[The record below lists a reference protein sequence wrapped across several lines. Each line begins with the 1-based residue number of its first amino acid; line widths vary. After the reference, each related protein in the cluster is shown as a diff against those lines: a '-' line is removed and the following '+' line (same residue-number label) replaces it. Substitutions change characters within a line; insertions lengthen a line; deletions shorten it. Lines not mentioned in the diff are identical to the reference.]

1 MSLMTEFIR
10 ARQAGQKDARRL
22 SLMKAA
28 AELFD
33 ETGPSGAGLNAIA
46 ARAGFTKSNVYRYFE
61 NREDVLLALFLQEFE
76 RFCEDAGSRLLGC
89 HPGDLCGLAAGWTD
103 ALVSAPRL
111 CELVAIF
118 GSVLERNVSA
128 VRIEEVKV
136 VMADHTSRLVTAL
149 HERVP
154 GSSVADCGWVFSMTM
169 ALLAGMWPGVR
180 PSPALA
186 TVLAKPQFAQ
196 MVLHVD
202 QELQRAIAALLSSIV
217 AQSPA

>member
-1 MSLMTEFIR
+1 MGVMTEFIR
-10 ARQAGQKDARRL
+10 ARQADQKDARRL
-22 SLMKAA
+22 SLLTAA

-33 ETGPSGAGLNAIA
+33 EAGPSGAGLNAIA

-61 NREDVLLALFLQEFE
+61 NREDVLLALFLLEFE
-76 RFCEDAGSRLLGC
+76 RFCHDANARLRAC
-89 HPGDLCGLAAGWTD
+89 RPGDLGGLAAAW
-103 ALVSAPRL
+103 AAVLVTSPRL

-128 VRIEEVKV
+128 TRIEDVKV
-136 VMADHTSRLVTAL
+136 AMAGHTEGLVAAL
-149 HERVP
+149 SERVP
-154 GSSVADCGWVFSMTM
+154 GSSAEDCGWVFSMTM

-186 TVLAKPQFAQ
+186 TVLAKPRFAH

-202 QELQRAIAALLSSIV
+202 RELQRAIHALLSSIAV
-217 AQSPA
+217 SLVP

>member
-10 ARQAGQKDARRL
+10 ARQDDQKNARRL
-22 SLMKAA
+22 SLLTAA
-28 AELFD
+28 AALFD
-33 ETGPSGAGLNAIA
+33 EMGPSGAGLNAIA

-61 NREDVLLALFLQEFE
+61 NREDVLLALFLDEFE
-76 RFCEDAGSRLLGC
+76 RYCEDAGARLLAC
-89 HPGDLCGLAAGWTD
+89 RSGDLGGLAAAWAD
-103 ALVSAPRL
+103 ALVTAPRL

-128 VRIEEVKV
+128 SRIEAVKIA
-136 VMADHTSRLVTAL
+136 MADQTSGLVAAL
-149 HERVP
+149 RERVP
-154 GSSVADCGWVFSMTM
+154 GSSAGDCGWVFSMTM

-186 TVLAKPQFAQ
+186 TVLAKPQFAH

-202 QELQRAIAALLSSIV
+202 RELRRTIEAMLRSIV
-217 AQSPA
+217 APPGR